1 MPDDIDQG
9 ETPPEEEQEQEN
21 EDGKSWEDRFA
32 ALEAKLERTESALSH
47 ANRESASRRKRLE
60 AFEQQEEERQQAE
73 MTELEKA
80 QKKLA
85 DLERERET
93 AAETYADN
101 LIRMEIRVQAATMGF
116 ASPDD
121 AYHLVNKTEIA
132 LNEDGG
138 VDGVEEALKALKK
151 AKPYLLSGQAGTLA
165 PNVDAGAGS
174 PPSRGGEVLTA
185 EEKRIAER
193 TGMSYED
200 YAKIKK
206 ERQGLYS
213 FIPAPKSQE

>member
-9 ETPPEEEQEQEN
+9 EMPQDEEPQEIQ
-21 EDGKSWEDRFA
+21 DGKSIEERYA
-32 ALEAKLERTESALSH
+32 ALEAKLERAEAALSH

-60 AFEQQEEERQQAE
+60 AFEQQEEERKQAE

-85 DLERERET
+85 DLQREQET

-121 AYHLVNKTEIA
+121 AYHLVDKTNIA
-132 LNEDGG
+132 PNEDGG
-138 VDGVEEALKALKK
+138 VDGVVDALKALAK
-151 AKPYLLSGQAGTLA
+151 AKPYLLSGQSGPPA

-185 EEKRIAER
+185 EEKRIADR

-200 YAKIKK
+200 YAKIKA
-206 ERQGLYS
+206 ERKNLYS
-213 FIPAPKSQE
+213 YIPGQPTQE